1 MKKFFRELYE
11 DTKHELAQAFKLR
24 SRRVLLACELPPWI
38 VILIEMIIL
47 CSLDLAPWFLAAIAF
62 GYCLLLIFDSEHTV
76 SMIQCLGAW
85 IILAL
90 FTLRYFIPEFT
101 S

>member
-1 MKKFFRELYE
+1 MKKFFGRVYKLIKY
-11 DTKHELAQAFKLR
+11 DLARAYKTR
-24 SRRVLLACELPPWI
+24 SRRVLLACSLSPWI
-38 VILIEMIIL
+38 MILIEMIIL
-47 CSLDLAPWFLAAIAF
+47 CSLDIFPWFLAAIAF